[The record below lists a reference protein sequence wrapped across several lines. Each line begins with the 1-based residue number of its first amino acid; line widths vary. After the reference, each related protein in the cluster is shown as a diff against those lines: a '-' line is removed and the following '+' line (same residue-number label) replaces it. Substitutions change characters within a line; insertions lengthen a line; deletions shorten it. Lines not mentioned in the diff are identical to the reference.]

1 MEISTISNVENLKT
15 NFTAE
20 NNKLVN
26 KEWENKGFSK
36 KEKNQVKEYLI
47 NQQYSA
53 ELGLGNFLNTINVCR
68 TVNDSIV
75 KVVCVSYK
83 KADFENSVSFVGHID
98 SCHHNL
104 QIGSGSIIY
113 NILDQHYTRIS
124 RSFVKLFQ
132 EVYGEISNIK
142 IASIEIDKSVSPLL
156 NAITIEEFRYASQC
170 YYDDSTPDIQ
180 WGEACVAFNHL

>member
-1 MEISTISNVENLKT
+1 MEISTILNVKNLKT
-15 NFTAE
+15 NFDAE
-20 NNKLVN
+20 NNKLINGEWVN
-26 KEWENKGFSK
+26 KGYSK
-36 KEKNQVKEYLI
+36 REQKMVKDYLL

-53 ELGLGNFLNTINVCR
+53 ELGLGNFLNTINTCR
-68 TVNDSIV
+68 KTDDSIV
-75 KVVCVSYK
+75 KVVCVTYK
-83 KADFENSVSFVGHID
+83 KGDFESSVSFVGYIE

-104 QIGSGSIIY
+104 QIGSESIIY

-132 EVYGEISNIK
+132 EVYGEILDIK
-142 IASIEIDKSVSPLL
+142 IASIKIDKSISPLL

-170 YYDDSTPDIQ
+170 YYDDSTPETE